1 MDIIKLDVYESDINN
16 RLDVFI
22 SKKTEGHSRSYIKKI
37 IDDGM
42 VKVNGNIKK
51 SNYRLKAGEHI
62 EVSIPKP
69 IELELKAENI
79 NLDIVYEDDYILVV
93 NKPQGMVVHPAHGNY
108 SGTLVNALLNH
119 CTNLSG
125 INGVIRPGIVHRID
139 KDTSGIIVVAKTNEA
154 HMKLSEQLKEHKIN
168 RKYVAL
174 LEGRMKIESGTID
187 APLGRHPLDR
197 KKMTVVNKN
206 GKNAIT
212 HFKILELY
220 ESNTLIEAQL
230 ETGRTHQIRVH
241 MAYCGHPVVGD
252 TVYGYKKQKFKLR
265 GQLLHAKTLGFLHPH
280 SNEYMEFDVP
290 IPDYFEE
297 VISILR
303 KRV

>member
-290 IPDYFEE
+290 IPNYFEE